1 MTPIALGNLSN
12 ITASSEFGLDGD
24 VTIRVLDVDPAQGLN
39 ELPENIVD
47 ASRLITKS
55 CLAGDEKN
63 EFVATGRGGLPTNP
77 NESLRGDAVLSAEWL
92 SLEPN
97 QDNQLNAEISKKR
110 NDRNYVSSNRLE
122 DNDTKPLE
130 ISTNKIVEAQGWII
144 GDNGN
149 VILTAASNSKA
160 RTKLPWFVPHDCSR

>member
-1 MTPIALGNLSN
+1 MN
-12 ITASSEFGLDGD
+12 SESDKRGIDILES
-24 VTIRVLDVDPAQGLN
+24 DPAQSLT
-39 ELPENIVD
+39 ELPENIID

-55 CLAGDEKN
+55 CLAGDEEN

-97 QDNQLNAEISKKR
+97 QDNQLNTETS
-110 NDRNYVSSNRLE
+110 NETNRLTNNIE
-122 DNDTKPLE
+122 AKDTKPLE
-130 ISTNKIVEAQGWII
+130 VNTNKIVEAQGWII

-149 VILTAASNSKA
+149 VILTAASNPKA
-160 RTKLPWFVPHDCSR
+160 TTKVPWSIPHDCSR